1 MKSSTMS
8 KMNKPPQQ
16 LAPQQLAL
24 WTDPDFTPPVP
35 VETEPQP
42 DLPQPKVYIMK
53 QLRCN
58 TDPELIIEQ
67 VMDLYSVDI
76 TEAQSL
82 MKQANA
88 KLDEQ
93 YTAYTAE
100 VAKKNIQCL
109 QQIVADAM
117 DASKYSIALD
127 AIDKLNKIAG
137 LYADNK
143 MSIKS
148 DGPIQITF
156 AQT

>member
-1 MKSSTMS
+1 MSTNNKS
-8 KMNKPPQQ
+8 PLQLIPQQ
-16 LAPQQLAL
+16 PAL
-24 WTDPDFTPPVP
+24 WADPDFTPPAVQDP
-35 VETEPQP
+35 EPS
-42 DLPQPKVYIMK
+42 LPQPKVYIMK

-76 TEAQSL
+76 VEAKSL

-117 DASKYSIALD
+117 DASKYSIALE

-143 MSIKS
+143 MNIKS

>member
-1 MKSSTMS
+1 MS

-16 LAPQQLAL
+16 LAPRQLAL
-24 WTDPDFTPPVP
+24 WTDPDFTPVVP
-35 VETEPQP
+35 VQDPEPN
-42 DLPQPKVYIMK
+42 LPQPKVYIMK

-76 TEAQSL
+76 VEAKSL
-82 MKQANA
+82 LKQANA

-117 DASKYSIALD
+117 DASKYSIALE

>member
-1 MKSSTMS
+1 MSTN
-8 KMNKPPQQ
+8 NKPPLQ
-16 LAPQQLAL
+16 LIPQQPAL
-24 WTDPDFTPPVP
+24 WADPDFTPPAVQDP
-35 VETEPQP
+35 EPS
-42 DLPQPKVYIMK
+42 LPQPKVYIMK

-117 DASKYSIALD
+117 DASKYSIALE

>member
-1 MKSSTMS
+1 MS
-8 KMNKPPQQ
+8 QNNKP
-16 LAPQQLAL
+16 PQQLAL
-24 WTDPDFTPPVP
+24 WTDPDFTPVP
-35 VETEPQP
+35 VETE
-42 DLPQPKVYIMK
+42 PQPKVYIMK

-67 VMDLYSVDI
+67 VMDLYSVDS
-76 TEAQSL
+76 AKAKSL
-82 MKQANA
+82 LKQANA

-93 YTAYTAE
+93 YTAYTAD

-117 DASKYSIALD
+117 DASKYSIALE

>member
-1 MKSSTMS
+1 MS
-8 KMNKPPQQ
+8 KMNKPPR
-16 LAPQQLAL
+16 QLAL
-24 WTDPDFTPPVP
+24 WTDPDFTPPAVQEP
-35 VETEPQP
+35 VP
-42 DLPQPKVYIMK
+42 DLPAVPSQPKVYIMK

-76 TEAQSL
+76 VEAKSL
-82 MKQANA
+82 MKQAET

-117 DASKYSIALD
+117 DASKYSIALE

>member
-8 KMNKPPQQ
+8 QNNKPPQQ
-16 LAPQQLAL
+16 LAPRQLAL
-24 WTDPDFTPPVP
+24 WTDPDFTPVP

-67 VMDLYSVDI
+67 VMDLYSVDSAK
-76 TEAQSL
+76 AQSL
-82 MKQANA
+82 MKQAET

-117 DASKYSIALD
+117 DASKYSIALE

>member
-8 KMNKPPQQ
+8 QNNKP
-16 LAPQQLAL
+16 PQQLAL

-35 VETEPQP
+35 VQEPEP
-42 DLPQPKVYIMK
+42 SLPQPKVYIMK

-117 DASKYSIALD
+117 DASKYSIALE

>member
-1 MKSSTMS
+1 MSTN
-8 KMNKPPQQ
+8 NKQPLQLIPQQ
-16 LAPQQLAL
+16 PAL
-24 WTDPDFTPPVP
+24 WADPDFTPPVQDP
-35 VETEPQP
+35 EPS
-42 DLPQPKVYIMK
+42 LPQPKVYIMK

-67 VMDLYSVDI
+67 VMDLYSVDNAKA
-76 TEAQSL
+76 ESL

-117 DASKYSIALD
+117 DASKYSIALE

>member
-1 MKSSTMS
+1 MS
-8 KMNKPPQQ
+8 QNNKPPRQ
-16 LAPQQLAL
+16 LAPRQLAL

-35 VETEPQP
+35 VETDPQP

-67 VMDLYSVDI
+67 VMDLYSVDSAK
-76 TEAQSL
+76 AQSL
-82 MKQANA
+82 MKQAET

-117 DASKYSIALD
+117 DASKYSIALE